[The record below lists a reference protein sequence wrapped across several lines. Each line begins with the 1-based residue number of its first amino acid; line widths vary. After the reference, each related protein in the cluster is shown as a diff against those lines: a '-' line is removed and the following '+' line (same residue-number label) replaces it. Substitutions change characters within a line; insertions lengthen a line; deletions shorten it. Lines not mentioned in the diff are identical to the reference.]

1 MKPSTPSWHVVQLSY
16 RFHKVI
22 SGVHETPD
30 TATHAL
36 LTFAR
41 VLSIQNRE
49 KMVEV
54 LEHEFG
60 SPEAREKVL
69 NLTKKFFAN
78 MPAEDRRAYG
88 KHWKSMIEGQ
98 DGENVVPC
106 DSALDLF
113 RRSALPFD
121 TLEMIW
127 DVSCQSSQS
136 SLNQTEFLFALRMIA
151 AAQSGIKP
159 PITADHL
166 FKTSLK
172 PPLFDSPRSQ
182 DTRSARATDEPPPT
196 AERSSTPKSQRSLSR
211 NSGGGSGK
219 LEKPSRSG
227 TKKRHKSKH
236 KKSRRAVN
244 VNAGDEGLADAETAS
259 ISSQPG
265 GVTSSSSIG
274 GDTGSEGGNSDAKE
288 RTDRRNAFSNRA
300 KSMPTRSKNDRK
312 PTPTSPAPTS
322 SNSSAGSENGDT
334 ATEGEISWVLSE
346 RTRVKYEKLF
356 PQADKDGDGFV
367 GPTEARDYF
376 SQSRLS
382 KTVLREVW
390 FLADTHRD
398 GKGLRLDE
406 FVVAMHVMMKVKH
419 EDIELPKKLPQCL
432 AEFID
437 NASGS

>member
-1 MKPSTPSWHVVQLSY
+1 
-16 RFHKVI
+16 
-22 SGVHETPD
+22 
-30 TATHAL
+30 
-36 LTFAR
+36 
-41 VLSIQNRE
+41 
-49 KMVEV
+49 MVEV

-78 MPAEDRRAYG
+78 MPAEDRRTYG
-88 KHWKSMIEGQ
+88 KHWKSMIAGQ
-98 DGENVVPC
+98 DGESVVPC

-136 SLNQTEFLFALRMIA
+136 SLNQTEFLLALRMIA
-151 AAQSGIKP
+151 AAQSGLKS

-166 FKTSLK
+166 LKTSLK
-172 PPLFDSPRSQ
+172 PPQFDSLPSQ
-182 DTRSARATDEPPPT
+182 DTRNANDESPG
-196 AERSSTPKSQRSLSR
+196 EHGSTLKKVKSLSR
-211 NSGGGSGK
+211 SSSSGK

-236 KKSRRAVN
+236 HKKSRRTVHVN
-244 VNAGDEGLADAETAS
+244 DSEGLADAETAS

-265 GVTSSSSIG
+265 VASIG
-274 GDTGSEGGNSDAKE
+274 GDTGSEGGDSDAKE
-288 RTDRRNAFSNRA
+288 RTDRRNVLSKRA
-300 KSMPTRSKNDRK
+300 ISMPIKSKNDRK
-312 PTPTSPAPTS
+312 PTPTSPVLTS
-322 SNSSAGSENGDT
+322 SNSSVGSENGDT
-334 ATEGEISWVLSE
+334 AADDEFSWVLSD
-346 RTRVKYEKLF
+346 RNRAKYEKLF
-356 PQADKDGDGFV
+356 AQADKDGDGFV
-367 GPTEARDYF
+367 GPAEARDYF

-398 GKGLRLDE
+398 GKGLRKDE

-419 EDIELPKKLPQCL
+419 ESIEMPKILPQCL
-432 AEFID
+432 SDTIESRSNSED
-437 NASGS
+437 